1 MSSGVSTSLRAN
13 PLRELI
19 ERHKAGQ
26 PVGIYSV
33 CSAHPTVVEAA
44 IAQAAHDGSQVLI
57 EATSNQVD
65 QFGGYTGLRPA
76 DFREL
81 VLGIADGYGFPRE
94 RVTLGGDHL
103 GPNRW
108 QDRPA
113 DVAMAEAEVLIAAYV
128 EAGYSKIHLDCSMSC
143 ADDPAVLS
151 DDVVAARSARLL
163 QVAERA
169 AHRLAIE
176 SPVYVIG
183 TEVPVPGGAHE
194 TLHHLTPTSADRAR
208 RTIAAH
214 RSAFAALELDD
225 VWPRVIALV
234 VQPGVEFDHDNV
246 IDYDRGATVDLRRVL
261 DTEPHL
267 VFEAHSTDYQRPAQ
281 LRELVEDH
289 WAILKVGPA
298 LTFAMREALFALARI
313 ETELVARPSRS
324 NLIEV
329 VERRMLADPTHWR
342 ATTRAIR
349 LAQRT
354 SRRYSYS
361 DRLRYYWADGEVDA
375 ARQSLLANLERTGV
389 PLPLISQF
397 LPGQYDRIRA
407 GPARTQPAGAGAR
420 PRPRC
425 PSPLRPRVPDH
436 WSNPMTSY
444 PVPAQTDGG
453 ATILEIG
460 QQPDVWREIA
470 ANA

>member
-1 MSSGVSTSLRAN
+1 MSSGISTSVRAN

-19 ERHKAGQ
+19 DRHKAGQ

-81 VLGIADGYGFPRE
+81 VLGIADGYGLPRE
-94 RVTLGGDHL
+94 RATLGGDHL

-113 DVAMAEAEVLIAAYV
+113 DVAMAEAEVLIDAYV
-128 EAGYSKIHLDCSMSC
+128 EAGYGKIHLDCSMSC
-143 ADDPAVLS
+143 ADDPDVLS

-163 QVAERA
+163 QVAEQA

-176 SPVYVIG
+176 GPVYVIG

-214 RSAFAALELDD
+214 RSAFAAVALDD

-261 DTEPHL
+261 DAEPHL

-329 VERRMLADPTHWR
+329 VERRMLADPTHW
-342 ATTRAIR
+342 TGYYGGNP

-375 ARQSLLANLERTGV
+375 ARRSLLANLQRTGV

-397 LPGQYDRIRA
+397 LPGQYDRIRE
-407 GPARTQPAGAGAR
+407 GLLE
-420 PRPRC
+420 
-425 PSPLRPRVPDH
+425 PSPQALVLDRVRDALRPYARACL
-436 WSNPMTSY
+436 T
-444 PVPAQTDGG
+444 TG
-453 ATILEIG
+453 AT
-460 QQPDVWREIA
+460 
-470 ANA
+470 